1 MAISLTAILVLASL
15 IMTLVHAARPSYVPL
30 WVPVLVLTVA
40 LLVQFTPIN
49 R

>member
-1 MAISLTAILVLASL
+1 MVVSITAILVLAAL

-30 WVPVLVLTVA
+30 WVPVLVVCIA
-40 LLVQFTPIN
+40 LLVQVVPL

>member
-1 MAISLTAILVLASL
+1 VITLYGILLLAVL

-30 WVPVLVLTVA
+30 WVPVLVLIVA
-40 LLVQFTPIN
+40 LLVQSTVL

>member
-1 MAISLTAILVLASL
+1 MPISITGVLVLAAL

-30 WVPVLVLTVA
+30 WVPVLVLIVA
-40 LLVQFTPIN
+40 LLVQSTVL

>member
-1 MAISLTAILVLASL
+1 MVSVFAVLVLASM

-30 WVPVLVLTVA
+30 WVPVLVLTIA
-40 LLVQFTPIN
+40 LLIQTAPAL

>member
-1 MAISLTAILVLASL
+1 MPISITGVLVLAAL

-30 WVPVLVLTVA
+30 WVPVLVLCVA
-40 LLVQFTPIN
+40 WLVQYAPIN